1 MLIFLLHVVILLFVS
16 CCIFSLKV
24 LQVFKI
30 CMAIVA
36 LFVAVVNGQVQT
48 QTPGQPLSA
57 QQAQQAQQ
65 AQPIMQVPASGQAA
79 TGAAFTSQAPPNGS
93 TPNHSPAI
101 ISPSVTNLILMKAI
115 LLTLYKLII

>member
-36 LFVAVVNGQVQT
+36 LFVAVNGQVQT
-48 QTPGQPLSA
+48 QPPGQPLSA

-65 AQPIMQVPASGQAA
+65 AQPITQVPASGQAA